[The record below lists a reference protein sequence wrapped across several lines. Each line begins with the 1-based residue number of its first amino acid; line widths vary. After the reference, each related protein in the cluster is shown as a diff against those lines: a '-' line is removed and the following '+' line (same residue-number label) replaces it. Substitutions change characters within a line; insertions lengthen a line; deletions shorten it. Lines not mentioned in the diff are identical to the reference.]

1 METCKSN
8 KTKEEPIVAFV
19 EPTTQASKPPRPFNF
34 PCHIYG
40 MVGHKLTNCL
50 RFWEMQNM
58 FKDKGG
64 KTTKTKPK
72 IEVKVAIASINM
84 VSVTY
89 SKQDK

>member
-1 METCKSN
+1 
-8 KTKEEPIVAFV
+8 
-19 EPTTQASKPPRPFNF
+19 
-34 PCHIYG
+34 
-40 MVGHKLTNCL
+40 
-50 RFWEMQNM
+50 M